1 MSFDIENSIFAELAK
16 SDSETLLPQI
26 EKGNAKLAGYE
37 ITMEDVSLSRVEKEG
52 FAAATFSDDELGDIS
67 LVLDMEINKN
77 LLSKG
82 LAREIT
88 RRVQSKRKDLDLDL
102 EDTITLNVWLSE
114 GSPKLNS
121 SDWEYVKSETRAS
134 SSDLEYTPPSEDS
147 ESFEVDESKIYF
159 RLRKN

>member
-1 MSFDIENSIFAELAK
+1 MA
-16 SDSETLLPQI
+16 
-26 EKGNAKLAGYE
+26 
-37 ITMEDVSLSRVEKEG
+37 
-52 FAAATFSDDELGDIS
+52 
-67 LVLDMEINKN
+67 INEN

-114 GSPKLNS
+114 NSPKLNS

-134 SSDLEYTPPSEDS
+134 SSDLQYTSPSKEF
-147 ESFEVDESKIYF
+147 ESFEVDELKIYF
-159 RLRKN
+159 NLKKNN